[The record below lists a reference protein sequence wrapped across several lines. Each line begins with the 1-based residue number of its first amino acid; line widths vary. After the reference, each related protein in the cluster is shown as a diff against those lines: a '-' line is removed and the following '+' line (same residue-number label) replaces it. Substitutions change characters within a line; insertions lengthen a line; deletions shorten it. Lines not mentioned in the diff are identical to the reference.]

1 MKIRMFGIALLVF
14 IFAGVAIFM
23 QTLIRQEQ
31 KTSLRDMMSNG
42 SRLVSLIAL
51 HPVRDFETK
60 QRDFIIKTMIE
71 SAFHHEML
79 YCFINDRNGKS
90 LVALSPGNI
99 EAEIPAQI
107 QANSLAAMGL
117 LHQQFKPLGSE
128 RNIHEFT
135 KPIFENA
142 EKTGTVRIGLQEPF
156 ISIISMERITL
167 TAILAFFI
175 ISAVIIAYY
184 GLLKALKPIEH
195 FLGNKLDTP
204 ECSAAVMGN
213 TSKNFG
219 IEPMMEMFKTSI
231 EVFQDRQEKI
241 ETQNRELTSTL
252 GVLRFEKNQI
262 LNVLNSIDMGII
274 IIDMQD
280 NVGYINDY
288 TLKLLNKAR
297 PDVIDRPLAE
307 ALQHEEILSF
317 ITRQQNF
324 EQPLAVNYLETT
336 FSEQAPNETYR
347 VSCSDLTDGDK
358 ALIGRIITFDNTT
371 REKENAKA
379 VQAFTAQLSHELMT
393 PLTTIRSYSEMLMD
407 GEVKDN
413 ETQKEFYNT
422 INGETARLTLLI
434 KDLLNLSKIEMGS
447 LLLNPER
454 VKSDG
459 IFEDCITA
467 VEGSA
472 RKKNISIQRDLPDN
486 PPTLVGDKE
495 QLKGVLINI
504 LGNAVKYT
512 PENGKIH
519 FALSEEDNMVI
530 FDIRD
535 TGYGIAEEDLSRIF
549 DKFYRSSDRQVV
561 EQQGTGL
568 GLAIASEIVSLH
580 EGEIKVQSEIGRG
593 TDFKVKIPKKEYYLG
608 KD

>member
-14 IFAGVAIFM
+14 ILVGVAIFM

-31 KTSLRDMMSNG
+31 KTSLRDMLNNG

-51 HPVRDFETK
+51 HPVRDFEARR
-60 QRDFIIKTMIE
+60 RDFIIKTLIE
-71 SAFHHEML
+71 SAFRHDIL
-79 YCFINDRNGKS
+79 YCFINDRNGKL
-90 LVALSPGNI
+90 LVALSPGQI
-99 EAEIPAQI
+99 EAEIPTQI
-107 QANSLAAMGL
+107 QTNSLAAMGL
-117 LHQQFKPLGSE
+117 LHQQFKPVGSE
-128 RNIHEFT
+128 LNIHEFA

-142 EKTGTVRIGLQEPF
+142 EKTGTVRIGLKEPF
-156 ISIISMERITL
+156 VSIISMERITL

-175 ISAVIIAYY
+175 LSAAIIAYY
-184 GLLKALKPIEH
+184 GLVKALKPIER
-195 FLGNKLDTP
+195 FLGDKLDTP

-241 ETQNRELTSTL
+241 ETQNRELTSRL
-252 GVLRFEKNQI
+252 GVLRFEKKKI
-262 LNVLNSIDMGII
+262 LNVLNSINMGII
-274 IIDMQD
+274 IIDTQD

-297 PDVIDRPLAE
+297 QDLIDRPLAE
-307 ALQHEEILSF
+307 VLQHEEIHSF

-324 EQPLAVNYLETT
+324 EQPSGNYLETT
-336 FSEQAPNETYR
+336 FSDLVPEETYR
-347 VSCSDLTDGDK
+347 VSCSDLMDGDK
-358 ALIGRIITFDNTT
+358 ALIGKIITFDNIT
-371 REKENAKA
+371 REKENARA

-393 PLTTIRSYSEMLMD
+393 PLTTIKSYSEMLMD

-434 KDLLNLSKIEMGS
+434 RDLLNLSKIEMGS
-447 LLLNPER
+447 LLLNQER

-459 IFEDCITA
+459 LFEDCITA

-535 TGYGIAEEDLSRIF
+535 TGYGIAKEDISRIF
-549 DKFYRSSDRQVV
+549 DKFYRSSNQQIV

-593 TDFKVKIPKKEYYLG
+593 TEFKVKIPKKEFYLG
-608 KD
+608 KE